1 MTSGLPWGLAV
12 SSGVN
17 TYLPLFIMAL
27 FARSTHVIRLS
38 PRFQFLTSDQALI
51 ILGLLAACEVLAQK
65 FPVLDNVWD
74 LLHTL
79 LRPLAGAIAAGAT
92 LDASS
97 AFETVLAMLVGGS
110 LAAAAHSTKSSLRL
124 ASTSKT
130 FGAANLAISL
140 GEDAAVVTGTLL
152 SVYAPWV
159 MLVVVA
165 LFVLFFILIGP
176 RVLRTLRFDL
186 GVVGAWLVWLGR
198 RILGRSAPRS
208 LEESLLD
215 LEPRGFEALKT
226 QLAPGERLLGGLAG
240 WRRAPGGP
248 RSCLLGFTSDR
259 VLMAERRFLRKPR
272 LSEMLNSELSMARC
286 RSLGLFS
293 RLDLV
298 SRASQAFNLIV
309 PKTQAEVGVLA
320 VERIRSLA
328 GHNAGHPEDARAG
341 AYASAAE

>member
-159 MLVVVA
+159 MLVVVV

-198 RILGRSAPRS
+198 RILGPSTPRS

-272 LSEMLNSELSMARC
+272 LSEMPNSELSVARC

-320 VERIRSLA
+320 VERIRNLA
-328 GHNAGHPEDARAG
+328 GHNAGHPEAARAG
-341 AYASAAE
+341 AYADAAE